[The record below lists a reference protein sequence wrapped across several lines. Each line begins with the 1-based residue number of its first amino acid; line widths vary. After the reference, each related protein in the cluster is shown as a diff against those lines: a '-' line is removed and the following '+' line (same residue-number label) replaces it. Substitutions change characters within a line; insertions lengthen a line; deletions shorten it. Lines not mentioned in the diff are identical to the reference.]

1 MLGALIL
8 QVQPM
13 SNNPEPGR
21 WWSKAISLGAY
32 IAVTLIVFAMLG
44 NRLGLWDFGLG
55 FMMLAAGIILA
66 VIGLVT
72 GIIGIIVSIK
82 KPYPAEKSKLI
93 TSTVICLL
101 ISGTMFMQFQ
111 VATSVPPI
119 HNISTDQNDPPRFNK
134 VLALRSGLNPV
145 EYDSDV
151 LGEQQS
157 NAYPRVQTLQSEM
170 DAQASMLRSI
180 EVLENMGLNIVD
192 TDFDALLVEATA
204 TSLLFGFK
212 DDLVVRIRP
221 SHSGSLID
229 LHSVS
234 RVGQSDLGMNAK
246 RILTFIDSF

>member
-1 MLGALIL
+1 
-8 QVQPM
+8 M
-13 SNNPEPGR
+13 SL
-21 WWSKAISLGAY
+21 WWSKAISLGTY
-32 IAVTLIVFAMLG
+32 IAVTLIVLAMLG

-72 GIIGIIVSIK
+72 GVIGTIVSIR
-82 KPYPAEKSKLI
+82 KPYPAEKNKLI
-93 TSTVICLL
+93 ISTVICLL

-119 HNISTDQNDPPRFNK
+119 HNISTDQIDPPQFNK
-134 VLALRSGLNPV
+134 VLALRVGSNPV
-145 EYDSDV
+145 EYDREV

-157 NAYPRVQTLQSEM
+157 SAYPRVQSLQSPL

-180 EVLENMGLNIVD
+180 EVLENMGLEIVD
-192 TDFDALLVEATA
+192 TDFDALQVEATS

-212 DDLVVRIRP
+212 DDVVVRIRQSGP
-221 SHSGSLID
+221 GSLID

-246 RILTFIDSF
+246 RILEFIDSF